1 MSKKLKYLIPL
12 IIMAAILLTLM
23 TEAPTTR
30 TTSHMVSNDTESDST
45 SNEAITALQSAVVET
60 KIIFR
65 QPTFSDG
72 KHRCHMCDYAGNKKQ
87 DLERHLRSHT
97 GERPFACDQCS
108 YRCNQKHRLTG
119 HKKIHLKPP
128 PKKKYT
134 DGKYSCTECEYA
146 ADFKSILKRHLRKH
160 TGERPFACT
169 QCPYRASEQGTLDRH
184 LKTGIHTLVK
194 KRVRMDNQPAT
205 RVVRTRLM

>member
-1 MSKKLKYLIPL
+1 
-12 IIMAAILLTLM
+12 MAAILLTLM

-30 TTSHMVSNDTESDST
+30 TTSHMVSNDTESDSA
-45 SNEAITALQSAVVET
+45 SNEPTTALQSAVVEI

-65 QPTFSDG
+65 RPTFSNG
-72 KHRCHMCDYAGNKKQ
+72 KHRCHLCDFAGNKKQ

-97 GERPFACDQCS
+97 GERPFACNHCP
-108 YRCNQKHRLTG
+108 YRATQKHHLTG

-128 PKKKYT
+128 RNKKYS

-146 ADFKSILKRHLRKH
+146 AEFKSTLKRHLRKH

-169 QCPYRASEQGTLDRH
+169 QCPYRATTKSSLNKHIRIGNH
-184 LKTGIHTLVK
+184 SLVK

-205 RVVRTRLM
+205 RVVRTRFM

>member
-1 MSKKLKYLIPL
+1 
-12 IIMAAILLTLM
+12 MAAILLTLL

-30 TTSHMVSNDTESDST
+30 TSSHMVSNDVESDLA

-72 KHRCHMCDYAGNKKQ
+72 KHRCHMCDYAGTKQ
-87 DLERHLRSHT
+87 NLKIHLRVHT

-108 YRCNQKHRLTG
+108 YRANTKHNLTG

-128 PKKKYT
+128 PKKKYS

-146 ADFKSILKRHLRKH
+146 ADFKCRLKTHLRKH
-160 TGERPFACT
+160 TGERPFACD
-169 QCPYRASEQGTLDRH
+169 QCPYRATQQSVLNTHIR
-184 LKTGIHTLVK
+184 TGNHTLVK
-194 KRVRMDNQPAT
+194 KRARMDNQPAT
-205 RVVRTRLM
+205 RVVRTRIM